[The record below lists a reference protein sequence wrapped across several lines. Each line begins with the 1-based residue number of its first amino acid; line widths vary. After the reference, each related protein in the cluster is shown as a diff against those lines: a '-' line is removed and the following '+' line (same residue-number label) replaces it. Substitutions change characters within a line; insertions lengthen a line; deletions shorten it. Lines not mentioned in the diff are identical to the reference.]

1 MSQIK
6 SEFSKVLVAVDG
18 SLSSMNAAD
27 RAIALAKKQS
37 SGNNNNDDPQL
48 LIALY
53 VVFSR
58 MAYAYSSSGIFG
70 IDGLATPNAIRE
82 IMEGAKIEAQQWFDK
97 IKEKINEVNNN
108 NNSKIQLKTDVVVT
122 ATSIV
127 SAIVEYA
134 KHKNV
139 DLIVIGSTGRRS
151 MLKKFFLGSVA
162 SGVITYASCP
172 VMVVK

>member
-1 MSQIK
+1 LSQIK

-27 RAIALAKKQS
+27 RAIALAKKQRN
-37 SGNNNNDDPQL
+37 GDNNNDNDNPQL

-58 MAYAYSSSGIFG
+58 VAYAYSSSGIFG

-82 IMEGAKIEAQQWFDK
+82 TMEGAKIEAQQWFDK
-97 IKEKINEVNNN
+97 IKEKINEDSNDND
-108 NNSKIQLKTDVVVT
+108 SKIQLQTDVVVT

-151 MLKKFFLGSVA
+151 MLKKIFLGSVA
-162 SGVITYASCP
+162 SGL
-172 VMVVK
+172 